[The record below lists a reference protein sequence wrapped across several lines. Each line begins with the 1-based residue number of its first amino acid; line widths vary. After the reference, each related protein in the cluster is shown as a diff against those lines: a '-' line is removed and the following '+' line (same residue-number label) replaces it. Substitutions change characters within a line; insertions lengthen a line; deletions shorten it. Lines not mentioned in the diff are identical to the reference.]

1 MNLHLAQISGA
12 VAADAHAVVL
22 MDQAGWHL
30 TPKLKI
36 PDNIS
41 IIPIPSKSPELNPQE
56 NIWQYMRDNW
66 LSNRV
71 FETYEEIVDHCCDA
85 WNKLV
90 AQPDKITSIGRRH
103 WAHGL

>member
-1 MNLHLAQISGA
+1 
-12 VAADAHAVVL
+12 
-22 MDQAGWHL
+22 
-30 TPKLKI
+30 
-36 PDNIS
+36 
-41 IIPIPSKSPELNPQE
+41 
-56 NIWQYMRDNW
+56 MRDNW

-90 AQPDKITSIGRRH
+90 AQPDKITSIGRRD